1 MSLQLSEK
9 FSLPKEAVLWTFAF
23 LAIRG
28 AGKTYDAAKLA
39 EQILKQ
45 GYPIVVFDPMGIWWG
60 LRVGI
65 NGHEGFPILII
76 GGQHQDIP
84 IPLQA
89 AKKGFSIVDENKLRE
104 MVNAILQA
112 GLSVIV
118 DTSNLSSRTQQTR
131 TVAFFADELFK
142 RNARYGIRHVFIEE
156 ADVYVPQR
164 PLGETQASHTA
175 IDNLVRRGG
184 NFNLGCTMI
193 SQRSAV
199 IDKDVLSQAN
209 CLVVLR
215 VLYVRDKDAIR
226 EWVKNAVKNEAE
238 MKKLAK
244 WYDSLKKLK
253 NGEAWLYSPEHN
265 DLFEKIQF
273 GERET
278 LHASREYFLK
288 ETWEQKNITLRDV
301 TLFVKAYK
309 AKIEPKPTVQPI
321 KPSVTSVITA
331 KDSGY
336 SVIKRE
342 EPQKTTVG
350 EAVGKT
356 VAEPTVQQWKTVGET
371 PSQIHNPQ
379 SALDKMEMRIPDQ
392 QEAQVQ
398 IPLPSSGTITSPSR
412 TQYGPALEQA
422 PDSVVQ
428 QSLPTIEIHQTRPIL
443 RLPVESLNEPTTALG
458 RLAVVIVNREGS
470 NPTRWTRK
478 GLKDALVAH
487 SWPTDGADEAID
499 QLIRWEILRLDKASY
514 LWARRERIKTVETSP
529 ILGIQ

>member
-1 MSLQLSEK
+1 MSLQLSDK

-39 EQILKQ
+39 EQMLKLNC
-45 GYPIVVFDPMGIWWG
+45 PIVVFDPMGIWWG
-60 LRVGI
+60 LRVGV

-76 GGQHQDIP
+76 GGQHQDLP
-84 IPLQA
+84 IPLQP

-104 MVNAILQA
+104 MVNTILEV

-142 RNARYGIRHVFIEE
+142 RNARFGIRHVFIEE
-156 ADVYVPQR
+156 ADVYVPQK

-301 TLFVKAYK
+301 TTFVKAYK
-309 AKIEPKPTVQPI
+309 ARIEPKPMVVASKPVVAKQISVEGLGYLRNEHEIQLSRPQVETTGFSKGDSTGKTIGENSPENPALGTLDMHVPTRQTENSQMRIQDRRSTTGFSGSQLNPTLGEASPQPI
-321 KPSVTSVITA
+321 
-331 KDSGY
+331 D
-336 SVIKRE
+336 
-342 EPQKTTVG
+342 
-350 EAVGKT
+350 
-356 VAEPTVQQWKTVGET
+356 
-371 PSQIHNPQ
+371 
-379 SALDKMEMRIPDQ
+379 
-392 QEAQVQ
+392 
-398 IPLPSSGTITSPSR
+398 
-412 TQYGPALEQA
+412 
-422 PDSVVQ
+422 
-428 QSLPTIEIHQTRPIL
+428 IL
-443 RLPVESLNEPTTALG
+443 RSNPVIQTQRSIVSIVIPSEATHPQTALG
-458 RLAVVIVNREGS
+458 KLGVVMKDDSSHSQNWS
-470 NPTRWTRK
+470 
-478 GLKDALVAH
+478 LK
-487 SWPTDGADEAID
+487 
-499 QLIRWEILRLDKASY
+499 R
-514 LWARRERIKTVETSP
+514 ARREFEERQWAADGIEEAFNQMISLGILKMQSNRLYGFKVSRVEITEKTVNVIAP
-529 ILGIQ
+529 

>member
-1 MSLQLSEK
+1 VSLQLSEK

-39 EQILKQ
+39 EQILKL

-60 LRVGI
+60 LRVGV

-84 IPLQA
+84 IPLQS
-89 AKKGFSIVDENKLRE
+89 AKKGFTVVDEAKLRE
-104 MVNAILQA
+104 MVNGILEA

-142 RNARYGIRHVFIEE
+142 RNARFGIRHVFVEE
-156 ADVYVPQR
+156 ADVYVPQK
-164 PLGETQASHTA
+164 PLGDTQASHTA
-175 IDNLVRRGG
+175 LDNLVRRGG

-209 CLVVLR
+209 CLVALR
-215 VLYVRDKDAIR
+215 ILYVRDKDAIR

-265 DLFEKIQF
+265 DLFEKVQF

-278 LHASREYFLK
+278 LHASREYFLQ

-301 TLFVKAYK
+301 GEFVQKFK
-309 AKIEPKPTVQPI
+309 SQLEPRKVQASPIASQPGVPVQSRAQVSQEIAGPSLDNPVVPTGNPPAPQTIDILRSNPVVQTQRDTV
-321 KPSVTSVITA
+321 SVTIPT
-331 KDSGY
+331 
-336 SVIKRE
+336 IH
-342 EPQKTTVG
+342 PTTVI
-350 EAVGKT
+350 GKIC
-356 VAEPTVQQWKTVGET
+356 VIMKDDV
-371 PSQIHNPQ
+371 SH
-379 SALDKMEMRIPDQ
+379 
-392 QEAQVQ
+392 
-398 IPLPSSGTITSPSR
+398 
-412 TQYGPALEQA
+412 TQ
-422 PDSVVQ
+422 
-428 QSLPTIEIHQTRPIL
+428 
-443 RLPVESLNEPTTALG
+443 N
-458 RLAVVIVNREGS
+458 
-470 NPTRWTRK
+470 WTRK
-478 GLKDALVAH
+478 RLKTQFDNRQW
-487 SWPTDGADEAID
+487 SDEGKLNEGFD
-499 QLIRWEILRLDKASY
+499 QLIALGILTIQSNRAYTFRSKQVEIT
-514 LWARRERIKTVETSP
+514 EKTVNIIAP
-529 ILGIQ
+529 